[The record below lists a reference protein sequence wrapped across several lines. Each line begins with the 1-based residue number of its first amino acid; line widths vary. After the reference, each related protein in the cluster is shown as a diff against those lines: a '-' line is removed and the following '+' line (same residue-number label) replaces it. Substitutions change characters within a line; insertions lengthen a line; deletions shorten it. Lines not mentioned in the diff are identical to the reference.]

1 MVDRFHD
8 HVDGGKEKRARCSLP
23 SPEKA
28 LPNDLIVAADGDID
42 AENGPCNEMVLKRG
56 VRCHVKT
63 LFALFQRGNVAVMNR
78 LNDIAL
84 KSAARP
90 DPEEPYTPLK

>member
-1 MVDRFHD
+1 
-8 HVDGGKEKRARCSLP
+8 
-23 SPEKA
+23 
-28 LPNDLIVAADGDID
+28 
-42 AENGPCNEMVLKRG
+42 MVLKRG